1 MLVCKTP
8 FPPNVVHVVNVTKV
22 NARAVQQDVEGDAQ
36 ARQSA
41 IREVLQRKKLICHYA
56 LPVIVMMIM
65 LMMIPITVMML
76 MLINKHTELDVFL
89 ILQSTNYMR
98 GPNQKNKK
106 KRRKKKSNAHKR
118 LNIIRTGRCTSKH
131 LHQTK
136 TIFDVQFRKQ
146 KQIARNV
153 YTHTRC
159 KRKEERKKT

>member
-8 FPPNVVHVVNVTKV
+8 FSPNVVHVVNVTKV

-41 IREVLQRKKLICHYA
+41 IREVLQRKKLICHYT

-76 MLINKHTELDVFL
+76 MLINKHTEPDVFL

-98 GPNQKNKK
+98 GPNQK
-106 KRRKKKSNAHKR
+106 
-118 LNIIRTGRCTSKH
+118 
-131 LHQTK
+131 
-136 TIFDVQFRKQ
+136 KQ
-146 KQIARNV
+146 K
-153 YTHTRC
+153 
-159 KRKEERKKT
+159 KEGRRRAMHISD